1 MSIVWFK
8 WTRKCSTD
16 WATDLRNKQIS
27 YQQASTSDHSFFIS
41 ALHGPLP
48 SKAETGELNHN
59 THSLYWTY
67 WSIMHIQWFLYYCVH
82 DRNDS
87 QSTGPC
93 FFLRW
98 ADDVCFSKP
107 GCVKTDIKKTVFLLT
122 EEVTNN
128 KVHVHWCCLNG
139 VLKMNPVDSAA
150 IPRPPSA
157 KARQNGTTEGIH
169 DYFIVFTGF
178 HLQLQVLKDWIKSC
192 CKPVCF
198 MGKCS
203 L

>member
-1 MSIVWFK
+1 M
-8 WTRKCSTD
+8 
-16 WATDLRNKQIS
+16 
-27 YQQASTSDHSFFIS
+27 
-41 ALHGPLP
+41 
-48 SKAETGELNHN
+48 
-59 THSLYWTY
+59 
-67 WSIMHIQWFLYYCVH
+67 FL
-82 DRNDS
+82 
-87 QSTGPC
+87 
-93 FFLRW
+93 
-98 ADDVCFSKP
+98 
-107 GCVKTDIKKTVFLLT
+107 LLT

-128 KVHVHWCCLNG
+128 KVHVHWCRLNG
-139 VLKMNPVDSAA
+139 VLKMSPVDSAA